1 MNKYGMI
8 IACFVLSLFSVTV
21 AQNSD
26 DILFYP
32 VDNKLEKAIYKA
44 TKKHALFSYNI
55 ANITTPGFE
64 PILYP
69 EDQAE
74 LNAIIPNNSELREKV
89 LLEHMSS
96 SMARNRNLQASYLT
110 IYKKRFDTYRQIATM
125 GKR

>member
-1 MNKYGMI
+1 MI
-8 IACFVLSLFSVTV
+8 IACFVLSLFSLTV

-26 DILFYP
+26 GILFYP
-32 VDNKLEKAIYKA
+32 VDSKLEKAIYKA

-110 IYKKRFDTYRQIATM
+110 IYKKRFDTYRQIGTM